1 MIDCETGRSTGLF
14 FFREMG
20 FERRGGDF
28 FGVLI
33 TYENWG
39 NEHQCVDRDNY
50 GVQWDGSCKVLTR
63 ESG

>member
-20 FERRGGDF
+20 FERGGDF
-28 FGVLI
+28 FGVFI

-39 NEHQCVDRDNY
+39 NEHQCSIETIMEFNGTDHAR
-50 GVQWDGSCKVLTR
+50 S
-63 ESG
+63 